1 MDDLDV
7 SVDPLLVPTETDT
20 TTHTSTSGGRVM
32 SPASKQAIDAEYA
45 ANQATA
51 DAQSKVGEAASLQE
65 AVKADQL
72 AQAATLARQQAAD
85 QAAEQQAQAD
95 RLQAA
100 RDAASAA
107 EDAFAG
113 HTFHDYWSGKGVG
126 KRIAAGFGL
135 FAGGTGAGLVGG
147 ENPAAQAL
155 YRDMDRDFAKQTA
168 DVNRMRDVAK
178 MKSGDVNDLA
188 VQQGHE
194 NAALA
199 IKFAKANEATA
210 AEMVQRLTEAGIP
223 LKEAESNATVQGLR
237 ARAEEKRREALQHYD
252 RTFSAST
259 SKKEVEGTGAPGSMA
274 AQRLALQKQKLILRD
289 PDTGEELGMEPTP
302 QAVSHQGEQL
312 SKLGA
317 YRDKVK
323 ELADHIEAHGHLV
336 NPLSQDYKVRESL
349 VADVQAMGRGVK
361 GIQASDAGQKLE
373 HMIIGGSGTGLSR
386 SADPKVLRSL
396 ADEATTQVKRNLRAS
411 LTPLPGESR
420 SREPSAGREGG
431 GERKP
436 RVPASDIR
444 RMQQARSKG
453 DHRFDAILSAEGM

>member
-1 MDDLDV
+1 VDDLDV

-20 TTHTSTSGGRVM
+20 KTTTSTSGGRVM
-32 SPASKQAIDAEYA
+32 SPRSKQAIDDEYA

-51 DAQSKVGEAASLQE
+51 DARAKVGEAASLQE

-72 AQAATLARQQAAD
+72 AQASTLARQQAAD

-113 HTFHDYWSGKGVG
+113 HTFHDYWSSKGMG

-135 FAGGTGAGLVGG
+135 FAGGLGGG

-168 DVNRMRDVAK
+168 DVNRLRDVAK
-178 MKSGDVNDLA
+178 MKGGDVNDLA

-252 RTFSAST
+252 RTYSNST
-259 SKKEVEGTGAPGSMA
+259 SKKEVTGEGKANTVAQ
-274 AQRLALQKQKLILRD
+274 QRLDLQKQRLILRD
-289 PDTGEELGMEPTP
+289 PETGEEMGMKPTP
-302 QAVSHQGEQL
+302 QAVESAGNDL
-312 SKLGA
+312 SQIKL
-317 YRDKVK
+317 YRDKVLA
-323 ELADHIEAHGHLV
+323 LADSIEKSGHLF
-336 NPLSQDYKVRESL
+336 NPLSKEAKDRSSDA
-349 VADVQAMGRGVK
+349 ADVQSIGRNLK
-361 GIQASDAGQKLE
+361 HIQSSDAGQKLE
-373 HMIIGGSGTGLSR
+373 HLLIGGTGVGLDR
-386 SADPKVLRSL
+386 SADPAKLRQL
-396 ADEATTQVKRNLRAS
+396 ANEAYEQATGKLRAT
-411 LTPLPGESR
+411 LTPLPGQSK
-420 SREPSAGREGG
+420 SRELSRGAEGAS
-431 GERKP
+431 ERKP
-436 RVPASDIR
+436 RVPAADIR

-453 DHRFDAILSAEGM
+453 DHRFDSILSAEGM